1 MEVLIGTSFIILSP
15 EAIFY
20 SNWADTLVI
29 CETPAPVQREIA
41 LKKTGQDADFAS
53 RPAPCQARAA
63 AGNFFLAYPHDVV
76 QDFFT
81 PPVEW
86 PAAVLERC
94 ADFMSKTL

>member
-63 AGNFFLAYPHDVV
+63 AGMYPRARLIAHVSLLLRGAKFFSCL
-76 QDFFT
+76 
-81 PPVEW
+81 
-86 PAAVLERC
+86 
-94 ADFMSKTL
+94 SS